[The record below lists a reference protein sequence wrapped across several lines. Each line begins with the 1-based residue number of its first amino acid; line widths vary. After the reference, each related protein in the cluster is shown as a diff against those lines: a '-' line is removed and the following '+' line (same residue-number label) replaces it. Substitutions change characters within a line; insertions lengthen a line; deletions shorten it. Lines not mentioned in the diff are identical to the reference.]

1 MEDGN
6 PYNQEVRTL
15 FSAPVHAGDLKGDYP
30 QVVVVETQESEQ
42 GARLVLSVGV
52 KQWKI
57 AEIRFRAWG
66 CPHLLAGAEVFC
78 SAMEGGPVDAFS
90 HFGIVDLIEQ
100 LDVPVQKTGR
110 MLLIEDVARKL
121 AAAMA

>member
-6 PYNQEVRTL
+6 PYNQEVRAL
-15 FSAPVHAGDLKGDYP
+15 FGALVHAGDIKGDYP

-42 GARLVLSVGV
+42 GARLVLSAGV

-78 SAMEGGPVDAFS
+78 SAMEGVPVNAFS
-90 HFGIVDLIEQ
+90 HFGVVDLIER

-110 MLLIEDVARKL
+110 MLLIEDAARKL
-121 AAAMA
+121 AAAME